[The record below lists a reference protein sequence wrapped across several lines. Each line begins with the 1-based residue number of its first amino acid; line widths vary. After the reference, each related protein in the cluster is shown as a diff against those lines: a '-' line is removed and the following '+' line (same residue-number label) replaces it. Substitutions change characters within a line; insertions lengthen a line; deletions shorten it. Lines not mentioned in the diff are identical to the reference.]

1 VAAKKGSHRTWKFA
15 LYVAGDTAR
24 SDSAMRSLE
33 QICNS
38 HLGND
43 YAIEVID
50 LLKHPE
56 LARKH
61 QILAVPTAIR
71 TYPLP
76 ERRVIGDL
84 SRTERIVAFLELHT
98 QQAQT
103 TSRTERP
110 VSENNRKEISESKRG
125 RPEKTQRQQGA

>member
-1 VAAKKGSHRTWKFA
+1 VSAKKRSHKIWKFA
-15 LYVAGDTAR
+15 LYVTGDTAK
-24 SDSAMRSLE
+24 SDSAISNLE

-38 HLGND
+38 YFGKG

-50 LLKHPE
+50 LLEHPE
-56 LARKH
+56 LARQH
-61 QILAVPTAIR
+61 QILAVPTMIR

-84 SRTERIVAFLELHT
+84 SRPELVVAFLELST

-103 TSRTERP
+103 TSRPERP
-110 VSENNRKEISESKRG
+110 DS
-125 RPEKTQRQQGA
+125 PE

>member
-1 VAAKKGSHRTWKFA
+1 MSAKKRTHKTWKFA
-15 LYVAGDTAR
+15 LYVTGDTAR
-24 SDSAMRSLE
+24 SDSAIRSLE

-50 LLKHPE
+50 LLEHPE
-56 LARKH
+56 LARQH

-71 TYPLP
+71 THPLP

-84 SRTERIVAFLELHT
+84 SRQEMVVAFLELPT

-103 TSRTERP
+103 TSRPEHP
-110 VSENNRKEISESKRG
+110 IS
-125 RPEKTQRQQGA
+125 PE

>member
-1 VAAKKGSHRTWKFA
+1 MGAKKRRHKTWKIA
-15 LYVAGDTAR
+15 LYVTGDTAM
-24 SDSAMRSLE
+24 SDSAISNLK

-38 HLGND
+38 YLGND

-50 LLKHPE
+50 LLEHPE
-56 LARKH
+56 LARQH
-61 QILAVPTAIR
+61 QILAIPTTIR

-84 SRTERIVAFLELHT
+84 SHPELVVAFLELPT

-103 TSRTERP
+103 TSR
-110 VSENNRKEISESKRG
+110 
-125 RPEKTQRQQGA
+125 PEHPASPE

>member
-1 VAAKKGSHRTWKFA
+1 VRAKKRSHKTWKFA
-15 LYVAGDTAR
+15 LYVTGDTAR
-24 SDSAMRSLE
+24 SDSVISNLE
-33 QICNS
+33 QICNAY
-38 HLGND
+38 LGND

-56 LARKH
+56 LARQQ
-61 QILAVPTAIR
+61 QILAVPTVIR

-84 SRTERIVAFLELHT
+84 SRPEPAVAFLELPT

-103 TSRTERP
+103 TSRSEHS
-110 VSENNRKEISESKRG
+110 VSRE
-125 RPEKTQRQQGA
+125 

>member
-1 VAAKKGSHRTWKFA
+1 MGAKKRTHKGWMFV
-15 LYVAGDTAR
+15 LYVTGDTAR
-24 SDSAMRSLE
+24 SDSVISSLK

-38 HLGND
+38 YLGND

-50 LLKHPE
+50 LFVHPE
-56 LARKH
+56 LARQH
-61 QILAVPTAIR
+61 QILAVPTVIR

-84 SRTERIVAFLELHT
+84 SRTEQVVAFLELHA

-103 TSRTERP
+103 TSRPDRP
-110 VSENNRKEISESKRG
+110 VS
-125 RPEKTQRQQGA
+125 PE

>member
-1 VAAKKGSHRTWKFA
+1 MAKS
-15 LYVAGDTAR
+15 
-24 SDSAMRSLE
+24 SSAISNLK

-38 HLGND
+38 YLGND

-50 LLKHPE
+50 LLEHPE
-56 LARKH
+56 LACQH

-84 SRTERIVAFLELHT
+84 SRTDVAVALLELPA

-103 TSRTERP
+103 TSGPEHP
-110 VSENNRKEISESKRG
+110 VS
-125 RPEKTQRQQGA
+125 PE

>member
-1 VAAKKGSHRTWKFA
+1 MSAKKRSHKTWKFA
-15 LYVAGDTAR
+15 LYITGDTAR
-24 SDSAMRSLE
+24 SDSAISSLK

-38 HLGND
+38 YLGND

-50 LLKHPE
+50 LLEHPE
-56 LARKH
+56 LARQH

-84 SRTERIVAFLELHT
+84 SRTEVVVAFLELPT
-98 QQAQT
+98 QQTQT
-103 TSRTERP
+103 TSRP
-110 VSENNRKEISESKRG
+110 G
-125 RPEKTQRQQGA
+125 RPASPE

>member
-1 VAAKKGSHRTWKFA
+1 VSTKKRGHKTWKFA
-15 LYVAGDTAR
+15 LYITGDTVR
-24 SDSAMRSLE
+24 SDSAISSVK

-38 HLGND
+38 YLGND
-43 YAIEVID
+43 YEIEVID
-50 LLKHPE
+50 LLEHPE
-56 LARKH
+56 LARQH

-84 SRTERIVAFLELHT
+84 SRTEVVVTFLELPT

-103 TSRTERP
+103 TSRPERP
-110 VSENNRKEISESKRG
+110 VS
-125 RPEKTQRQQGA
+125 PE

>member
-1 VAAKKGSHRTWKFA
+1 VGTKKRSHKTWKFV
-15 LYVAGDTAR
+15 LYVTGDTAR
-24 SDSAMRSLE
+24 SDSAISSLG

-38 HLGND
+38 YLGSD

-50 LLKHPE
+50 LLEHPE
-56 LARKH
+56 LACQH

-84 SRTERIVAFLELHT
+84 SRPELVVGFLEIPA

-103 TSRTERP
+103 TSRPERP
-110 VSENNRKEISESKRG
+110 VS
-125 RPEKTQRQQGA
+125 PE

>member
-1 VAAKKGSHRTWKFA
+1 MGAKKRSHKTWKFT
-15 LYVAGDTAR
+15 LYVAGGMAN
-24 SDSAMRSLE
+24 SISAISSLK

-38 HLGND
+38 YLGND

-50 LLKHPE
+50 LLEHPE
-56 LARKH
+56 LASKH
-61 QILAVPTAIR
+61 QILAIPTTIR

-84 SRTERIVAFLELHT
+84 LSRPELVVAFLELPT

-103 TSRTERP
+103 TSRPKHP
-110 VSENNRKEISESKRG
+110 VS
-125 RPEKTQRQQGA
+125 PE

>member
-1 VAAKKGSHRTWKFA
+1 MGAKKRSHKTWKFA
-15 LYVAGDTAR
+15 LYVTGDTAR
-24 SDSAMRSLE
+24 SDSAISSLK

-38 HLGND
+38 YLGNN

-50 LLKHPE
+50 LLEHPE
-56 LARKH
+56 LARQH
-61 QILAVPTAIR
+61 QILAVPPAIR

-84 SRTERIVAFLELHT
+84 LSRLELVVASLELPT

-103 TSRTERP
+103 TSRPEHP
-110 VSENNRKEISESKRG
+110 VS
-125 RPEKTQRQQGA
+125 PE

>member
-1 VAAKKGSHRTWKFA
+1 MGAKKRRPKTWKFA
-15 LYVAGDTAR
+15 LYITGDAAR
-24 SDSAMRSLE
+24 SGSAISSLE

-38 HLGND
+38 YLGKD
-43 YAIEVID
+43 YEIEVID
-50 LLKHPE
+50 LREHPE
-56 LARKH
+56 LARQH

-84 SRTERIVAFLELHT
+84 SRPELVVAFLELPA

-103 TSRTERP
+103 TSRPEHP
-110 VSENNRKEISESKRG
+110 VS
-125 RPEKTQRQQGA
+125 PE

>member
-1 VAAKKGSHRTWKFA
+1 MSAKKRSPKTWKFV
-15 LYVAGDTAR
+15 LYIAGGMAK
-24 SDSAMRSLE
+24 SSSAISNLK

-38 HLGND
+38 YLGND

-50 LLKHPE
+50 LLEHPE
-56 LARKH
+56 LARQH

-84 SRTERIVAFLELHT
+84 SRTEVVVAFLELPT

-103 TSRTERP
+103 TSRPERP
-110 VSENNRKEISESKRG
+110 VS
-125 RPEKTQRQQGA
+125 PE

>member
-1 VAAKKGSHRTWKFA
+1 MGAKKRSHKTWKFA
-15 LYVAGDTAR
+15 LYVAGGMAK
-24 SDSAMRSLE
+24 SDSAISNLK

-38 HLGND
+38 YLGND
-43 YAIEVID
+43 YEIEVID
-50 LLKHPE
+50 LLEHPD
-56 LARKH
+56 LARQH

-84 SRTERIVAFLELHT
+84 SRTELVVAFLELPT

-103 TSRTERP
+103 TSRPEHP
-110 VSENNRKEISESKRG
+110 VS
-125 RPEKTQRQQGA
+125 PE

>member
-1 VAAKKGSHRTWKFA
+1 MSAKKGNHKTWKFT
-15 LYVAGDTAR
+15 LYVTGDTAR
-24 SDSAMRSLE
+24 FDSAISSLK

-38 HLGND
+38 YLDND
-43 YAIEVID
+43 YAIKVID
-50 LLKHPE
+50 LLEHPE
-56 LARKH
+56 LACQH

-84 SRTERIVAFLELHT
+84 SRPELVVAFLELPT

-103 TSRTERP
+103 TSRPEHP
-110 VSENNRKEISESKRG
+110 VS
-125 RPEKTQRQQGA
+125 PE

>member
-1 VAAKKGSHRTWKFA
+1 MGAKKRSHKTWKFV
-15 LYVAGDTAR
+15 LYVTGDTAR
-24 SDSAMRSLE
+24 SDSAISSLK

-38 HLGND
+38 YLGND
-43 YAIEVID
+43 YEIEVID
-50 LLKHPE
+50 LLEHPE
-56 LARKH
+56 LTRQH

-84 SRTERIVAFLELHT
+84 SRPEMVVAFLELPT

-103 TSRTERP
+103 T
-110 VSENNRKEISESKRG
+110 N
-125 RPEKTQRQQGA
+125 RPEHPASPE

>member
-1 VAAKKGSHRTWKFA
+1 VGAKKRTHKTWKLA
-15 LYVAGDTAR
+15 LYVTGDTAR
-24 SDSAMRSLE
+24 SDSAISSLE

-38 HLGND
+38 YLGND
-43 YAIEVID
+43 YEIEVID
-50 LLKHPE
+50 LLEHPE
-56 LARKH
+56 LACQH

-84 SRTERIVAFLELHT
+84 SRTELVVAFLELPT

-103 TSRTERP
+103 TNRPERP
-110 VSENNRKEISESKRG
+110 VS
-125 RPEKTQRQQGA
+125 PE

>member
-1 VAAKKGSHRTWKFA
+1 MSAKKRSHKTWQFA
-15 LYVAGDTAR
+15 LFVTGDTAG
-24 SDSAMRSLE
+24 SVSAISNLK

-38 HLGND
+38 CLGND
-43 YAIEVID
+43 YAIKVID
-50 LLKHPE
+50 PLEHPE
-56 LARKH
+56 LARQH

-84 SRTERIVAFLELHT
+84 SRPELVVAFLELPT

-103 TSRTERP
+103 TSRPEHP
-110 VSENNRKEISESKRG
+110 VS
-125 RPEKTQRQQGA
+125 PE